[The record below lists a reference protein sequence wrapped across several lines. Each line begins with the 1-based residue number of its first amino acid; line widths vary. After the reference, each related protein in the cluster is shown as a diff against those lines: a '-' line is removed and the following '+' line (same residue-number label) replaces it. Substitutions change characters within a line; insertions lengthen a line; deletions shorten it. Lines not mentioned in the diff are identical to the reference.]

1 MSVPA
6 SASPVALS
14 WLSHSTRVVKRVAR
28 WALGLILLFWGL
40 ILLAWL
46 LLHEVILPHI
56 DEWRPLLER
65 QASRSLGVQ
74 LRIGSIEVSSGGW
87 SSAIEMRDV
96 RLLDAAGREALR
108 LPRVAASLSMRSLMS
123 MQLRFDQ
130 LLIDAPQ
137 LEVRRDAAGK
147 IFVAGLSVDAAQQ
160 TGSADLAEEWAD
172 WLLSQHEFAILKG
185 RVRWVDEQRAAPP
198 LELSDVSLVL
208 RNGLRKYE
216 LRLDATPPP
225 AWGERF
231 SLRARFTQSLLKRP
245 SEVQFWSGQ
254 LYADLPRS
262 DLRELR
268 RHITLPFE
276 LSEGDG
282 ALRAWFDFKN
292 GQPYSATVD
301 VGLRSVQLRL
311 TPQAQL
317 LALER
322 IEGRLQLQYEAQR
335 FSLQATQLGFI
346 SGDGV
351 VWPRSDWG
359 VVLRL
364 AAPSK
369 ALPGA
374 GLGKSAD
381 NGADNGIDSTAGLA
395 PLLGGELTAQRLDL
409 ALMAQL
415 AQRLPVGAVPRAW
428 LAELA
433 PQGVVSGLSAKWDGA
448 LDAPR
453 SYRVKAVVEGLQIAA
468 KPAAAVPLPVPVPA
482 AASAASS
489 GRAGLGRPGVSGVQL
504 QLDANE
510 RGGQA
515 QLLMKDGELLL
526 PGLFEQAL
534 PPVKSLAAKLN
545 WRIDPVAKQAPQLEL
560 RVSGLQLVNP
570 DFQGNFDA
578 VWRSGAGQ
586 ASRYPGHLEL
596 SGRIDKADAKKVVN
610 YLPLSLGEPTRSW
623 VRDAVRSGEARAVS
637 VRLRG
642 DLAEFPFAD
651 AAGAKPG
658 GEPTGVFRITAQA
671 RDVELAYVPPLAG
684 QPPTW
689 PALQQA
695 NAELVFD
702 RASLQIRNGRAK
714 VLGFELGNVNGGV
727 KDLLH
732 SSLLEIDGSGSGPT
746 AELLRFMRASPVNE
760 WTGAALANATASG
773 PATLKLALHLPLND
787 LNKSNVKG
795 SVQLLG
801 SDLRLRPDVPLLGN
815 ARGRVEFDRDG
826 VKVIGGQ
833 ARVLGSDASFDGG
846 TQPGG
851 ALRFTAQG
859 VASAEAMRRLPDLGS
874 AVGVAARLAQ
884 SATGQAAY
892 RLQLGFLRGQTEF
905 SLTSNLV
912 GIGLDLP
919 APLRKDPETALPLR
933 LQTVLQGNRDEL
945 RFELGNTLQ
954 AHYLRD
960 ISVEPARVLQGAL
973 SIQDNLP
980 PLPASGV
987 QLLANLDRVNL
998 DAWNSTVERLLSPVA
1013 GNGAAAAAAA
1023 VNGNG
1028 NVNNNGIAALES
1040 AYLPTQMALRAQSL
1054 QVAGRNLTRVVAG
1067 VTRAPAP
1074 ERNAWRITLDAE
1086 QLSGYLELRPP
1097 SATQAG
1103 RVFAR
1108 LGRLSLPKQEA
1119 DSVSQLLD
1127 SQPGTV
1133 PALDLVI
1140 DDFELRGKKLG
1151 RLEVEAQAVGTARE
1165 WRLNKLQLKAPDA
1178 VLNAT
1183 GQWALAAGT
1192 VGRQTHL
1199 KWTLDVLD
1207 AGNMLERFGQGR
1219 VLRGG
1224 KGQLT
1229 GQIGWQGSP
1238 LSPDYASMAG
1248 QLHVALESGQ
1258 FLQAE
1263 PGVGRL
1269 LGVLSLQS
1277 LPRRFLLDFRDV
1289 FSEGFAFDGISGDVM
1304 IERGVASSS
1313 NLRTRGVQA
1322 VVLLEGHADL
1332 AAETQNLRVLVV
1344 PELNVGGAS
1353 LAYAAINPAIGL
1365 GTFLAQLLLSRP
1377 MAAANTREFHVTG
1390 TWVDPK
1396 VERVDRRFGEAEKT
1410 DKTDKSEKSDK
1421 SDKAASAP

>member
-1 MSVPA
+1 M
-6 SASPVALS
+6 
-14 WLSHSTRVVKRVAR
+14 AR
-28 WALGLILLFWGL
+28 WTIGLVLLFWGL
-40 ILLAWL
+40 LLMAWL
-46 LLHEVILPHI
+46 LLHWAILPHI

-65 QASRSLGVQ
+65 QASRSLGIQ

-87 SSAIEMRDV
+87 SSALEMRDI

-123 MQLRFDQ
+123 LQLRFDQ

-208 RNGLRKYE
+208 RNGLRKHDM
-216 LRLDATPPP
+216 RLDATPPP

-231 SLRARFTQSLLKRP
+231 SLRGRFTQSLLKRP
-245 SEVQFWSGQ
+245 SELQFWSGQ

-268 RHITLPFE
+268 RYLTLPFE
-276 LSEGDG
+276 LSKGDG
-282 ALRAWFDFKN
+282 ALRAWLDVKN
-292 GQPYSATVD
+292 GQPQGATVD
-301 VGLRSVQLRL
+301 MALRSVQLRL
-311 TPQAQL
+311 TPQAQQL
-317 LALER
+317 TLER

-351 VWPRSDWG
+351 VWQRSDWG
-359 VVLRL
+359 VALRL

-374 GLGKSAD
+374 VLDSSAD
-381 NGADNGIDSTAGLA
+381 SAVDSGADSTAGLA

-409 ALMAQL
+409 ALLAQL

-433 PQGVVSGLSAKWDGA
+433 PQGVVSDLSAKWDGA
-448 LDAPR
+448 LDEPR
-453 SYRVKAVVEGLQIAA
+453 SYRVKAVVEGLQVAA
-468 KPAAAVPLPVPVPA
+468 KPAKPAVA
-482 AASAASS
+482 T
-489 GRAGLGRPGVSGVQL
+489 GRAGLGRPGVTGVQL

-560 RVSGLQLVNP
+560 RVSGLQLVNA
-570 DFQGNFDA
+570 DFHGNFDA
-578 VWRSGAGQ
+578 LWRSGAGVVN
-586 ASRYPGHLEL
+586 RYPGHLEL

-623 VRDAVRSGEARAVS
+623 VREAVRSGEARAVS

-642 DLAEFPFAD
+642 NLAEFPFAA

-658 GEPTGVFRITAQA
+658 AEPSGVFRITAQA

-695 NAELVFD
+695 NAELIFD
-702 RASLQIRNGRAK
+702 RGGLQIRNGRAK

-727 KDLLH
+727 KDLLY
-732 SSLLEIDGSGSGPT
+732 SQLLEIEGTGSGPT

-787 LNKSNVKG
+787 LNKSNLKG

-815 ARGRVEFDRDG
+815 VRGRVEFDRDG

-859 VASAEAMRRLPDLGS
+859 VASAEALRRLPDLGA
-874 AVGVAARLAQ
+874 AVGMAARLAQ

-912 GIGLDLP
+912 GLGLDLP
-919 APLRKDPETALPLR
+919 APLRKDAETALPLR
-933 LQTVLQGNRDEL
+933 LQTVLQGSRDEL
-945 RFELGNTLQ
+945 RFELGNMLQ
-954 AHYLRD
+954 AQYLRD
-960 ISVEPARVLQGAL
+960 LSVEPARVLQGAL

-980 PLPASGV
+980 PLPANGV
-987 QLLANLDRVNL
+987 QLQANLDRVDL
-998 DAWNSTVERLLSPVA
+998 DAWGSIVERLLSPA
-1013 GNGAAAAAAA
+1013 GGNSAA
-1023 VNGNG
+1023 V
-1028 NVNNNGIAALES
+1028 VNSNAALES
-1040 AYLPTQMALRAQSL
+1040 AYLPTQIALRAQSL
-1054 QVAGRNLTRVVAG
+1054 QVAGRNLTRLVAG

-1097 SATQAG
+1097 SAIQAG

-1133 PALDLVI
+1133 PALDIVI

-1151 RLEVEAQAVGTARE
+1151 RLEVEAQAAGTTRD

-1192 VGRQTHL
+1192 VGRQTDL
-1199 KWTLDVLD
+1199 KWTLDVLNG
-1207 AGNMLERFGQGR
+1207 GNMLERLGQGR

-1229 GQIGWQGSP
+1229 GQIGWLGSP

-1248 QLHVALESGQ
+1248 QLQVALESGQ

-1304 IERGVASSS
+1304 IERGVASSN

-1396 VERVDRRFGEAEKT
+1396 VERVDRRFGEAEKIE
-1410 DKTDKSEKSDK
+1410 KT
-1421 SDKAASAP
+1421 DKAASAP

>member
-14 WLSHSTRVVKRVAR
+14 WLSHSTRVVKRIAR

-40 ILLAWL
+40 LLLAWL
-46 LLHEVILPHI
+46 LLHGAILPHI

-87 SSAIEMRDV
+87 TSTLEMRDV

-208 RNGLRKYE
+208 RNGLRKHDM
-216 LRLDATPPP
+216 RLDATPPP

-231 SLRARFTQSLLKRP
+231 SLRARFAQSLLKRP

-282 ALRAWFDFKN
+282 ALRAWLDFKN
-292 GQPYSATVD
+292 GQPHSATVD

-311 TPQAQL
+311 TPQAQQ

-335 FSLQATQLGFI
+335 VSLQATQLGFI

-369 ALPGA
+369 ALPSEVPDSGT
-374 GLGKSAD
+374 
-381 NGADNGIDSTAGLA
+381 DSTAGLA

-433 PQGVVSGLSAKWDGA
+433 PQGVVNGLSAKWDGA

-468 KPAAAVPLPVPVPA
+468 KPVAAVPA

-489 GRAGLGRPGVSGVQL
+489 GRAGLGRPGVTGVQL

-560 RVSGLQLVNP
+560 RVSGLQLVNA
-570 DFQGNFDA
+570 DFHGNFDA

-596 SGRIDKADAKKVVN
+596 SGRIDKADARKVVN

-623 VRDAVRSGEARAVS
+623 VREAVHSGEARAVS

-642 DLAEFPFAD
+642 NLAEFPFAD
-651 AAGAKPG
+651 VAAAKPG
-658 GEPTGVFRITAQA
+658 AEPTGVFRITAQA

-732 SSLLEIDGSGSGPT
+732 NPLLEIDGSGSGPT

-801 SDLRLRPDVPLLGN
+801 SDLRLRPDVPVLGN

-859 VASAEAMRRLPDLGS
+859 VASADAMRRLPDLGS
-874 AVGVAARLAQ
+874 AVSMAARLAQ

-912 GIGLDLP
+912 GLGLDLP

-954 AHYLRD
+954 AQYLRD

-987 QLLANLDRVNL
+987 QLQANLDRVNL
-998 DAWNSTVERLLSPVA
+998 DAWSSTVERLLSPAA
-1013 GNGAAAAAAA
+1013 GGAA
-1023 VNGNG
+1023 VNGSG
-1028 NVNNNGIAALES
+1028 NSNGIAALES
-1040 AYLPTQMALRAQSL
+1040 AYLPIQMALRAQSL
-1054 QVAGRNLTRVVAG
+1054 QVAGRTLTRVVAG

-1133 PALDLVI
+1133 PALDIVI

-1151 RLEVEAQAVGTARE
+1151 RLEVEAQAAGTARD

-1192 VGRQTHL
+1192 VGRQTDL

-1289 FSEGFAFDGISGDVM
+1289 FSEGFAFDGISGDVL

-1410 DKTDKSEKSDK
+1410 EK